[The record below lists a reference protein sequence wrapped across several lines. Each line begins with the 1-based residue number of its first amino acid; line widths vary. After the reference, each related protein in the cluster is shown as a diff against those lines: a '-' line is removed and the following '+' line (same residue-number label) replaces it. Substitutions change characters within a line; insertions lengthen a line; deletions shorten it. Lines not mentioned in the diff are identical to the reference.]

1 MHASSEFTTTRV
13 QRLALALLLALGSTL
28 ACASGSC
35 KRSDYRG
42 ASCRAK
48 AAREVLTFGLSRET
62 ALDAIGRSE
71 VTPPWSN
78 PLGLGPATIRNPF
91 DSETVTSPIGEEY
104 EIVRFY
110 VEATGDPKCPFVQ
123 GALKFEPL
131 IFIDDKL
138 VGWSWAYLAE
148 VLGEPVPPEKTRWE
162 FGAFCEGRRTGPP
175 AETPEPA
182 APEPAPSAPD

>member
-1 MHASSEFTTTRV
+1 MQLLV
-13 QRLALALLLALGSTL
+13 LILLLVLGSAL

-48 AAREVLTFGLSRET
+48 AARETLAFGLSREA

-91 DSETVTSPIGEEY
+91 DSESVTSPIGEGY
-104 EIVRFY
+104 EVVRYY

-123 GALKFEPL
+123 GALVFEPL

-148 VLGEPVPPEKTRWE
+148 VLGERVPPEKTRWE
-162 FGAFCEGRRTGPP
+162 FGAFCEGRRNGAP
-175 AETPEPA
+175 AERPESD
-182 APEPAPSAPD
+182 APEATPSASD

>member
-1 MHASSEFTTTRV
+1 MRASFELTITRL
-13 QRLALALLLALGSTL
+13 QRVALALLLVLGSAL
-28 ACASGSC
+28 ACAPGSC

-48 AAREVLTFGLSRET
+48 AARETLAFGLSRET

-104 EIVRFY
+104 EVVRFY

-131 IFIDDKL
+131 IFIDGKL

-148 VLGEPVPPEKTRWE
+148 VLGEPVSPEKTRWE
-162 FGAFCEGRRTGPP
+162 FGAFCEGRRTDRP
-175 AETPEPA
+175 AERLEAA
-182 APEPAPSAPD
+182 APEPAPSASD